1 MKMKWQYLSCVA
13 AVVGVGLVLF
23 GVRPAWAQT
32 SGLSLGIGQL
42 ITVSGVSTV
51 ANGSIVS
58 FQNNQYQLSAEPYDK
73 SMFGVSA
80 TNPAIEVTDSANR
93 NQPGVTSVLRS
104 GQVQVR
110 VNGRNG
116 AIIKGDRITSS
127 DQPGVGMKAVKSGF
141 VLGVSEGSFTPSS
154 ETDEGLITVTLDIK
168 FVFAEDTPGSERIAA
183 RLKDVVSLSTVSIA
197 EDPLQTLRYVIAGV
211 VMVGAFAFA
220 FFSFGRLAHSG
231 IEALGRNPLASRPI
245 VAAMFFN
252 ILVALGIMIAGLVAA
267 YLIVTW

>member
-1 MKMKWQYLSCVA
+1 MVL
-13 AVVGVGLVLF
+13 GLIAL
-23 GVRPAWAQT
+23 GVRLIPVQSVIAQST
-32 SGLSLGIGQL
+32 GLSLGIGQS
-42 ITVSGVSTV
+42 IKVSGVSTV
-51 ANGSIVS
+51 ANGSIIS
-58 FQNNQYQLSAEPYDK
+58 FQNNQYQLSAESYDK

-80 TNPAIEVTDSANR
+80 TNPAIEVTDNTTR
-93 NQPGVTSVLRS
+93 NEPGVTSVLRS

-141 VLGVSEGSFTPSS
+141 VLGVAEGSFSPSS
-154 ETDEGLITVTLDIK
+154 ETDEGLIPVTLDIK
-168 FVFAEDTPGSERIAA
+168 FTFAEDTPGSERIAA

-197 EDPLQTLRYVIAGV
+197 EDPLQTLRYVVAGV
-211 VMVGAFAFA
+211 VVIGAFTFA
-220 FFSFGRLAHSG
+220 FFTFGRLAHNG

-252 ILVALGIMIAGLVAA
+252 ILVALGIMLTGLVAA